1 MEKCAPFI
9 CGPLPLGWINAAGTL
24 PGKTLQVGLVLWYLS
39 GLCKS
44 RTVRL
49 GSKQLMAMGVA
60 RDAKY
65 EALARLRDAGL
76 IEVDQ
81 KPGRVPT
88 ITLLQ
93 APDLKIV
100 VPRHQIPVEE
110 QMT

>member
-1 MEKCAPFI
+1 MNRHFSAQLTEQKRTWDARAGGFVTTKHVEKPLPFI
-9 CGPLPLGWINAAGTL
+9 CGPLPLAWVNAAGAL
-24 PGKTLQVGLVLWYLS
+24 PGKTLQVGLALWYLS

-76 IEVDQ
+76 RCV
-81 KPGRVPT
+81 
-88 ITLLQ
+88 
-93 APDLKIV
+93 
-100 VPRHQIPVEE
+100 
-110 QMT
+110 